1 MLNDQRRRFLEA
13 FKEAYGEG
21 RPDHQKVFYEG
32 RELAGA
38 DADAPRIESALGTNA
53 TLTRMRDMLG
63 ISDEYQRRVREEK
76 GMGLKEGLIPRS
88 GQLLGTAAA
97 DLTQDHSREL
107 WWLLNA
113 PQAVGNVAQEYA
125 LNKANPSLYG
135 AHTVRRKNDTPIRT
149 HVDDELDAIAAGLID
164 EQSGRRKRG
173 VGIQQDPETGEYVY
187 NRRNFAPGH
196 VAALSIPTGVAI
208 NAGIGLLNPL
218 GGSGGY
224 EAVMPSE
231 EDASKTNNILGEIAA
246 KYILGRTGGLL
257 PYDEFSKVRPDVS
270 PGEYNAYKAFK
281 YDKALDYDIT
291 DGDVNLI
298 PGGVLKATIDGIH
311 GPEVQFLGRSLP
323 VTTTAIPFATALAGT
338 TLGAMPAVQRRFG
351 LNPKHTI
358 RNALMGGIT
367 GVTGGGGMGYA
378 IELERRRRNEASN
391 EAAAA
396 AYYAQT
402 GGLNG

>member
-173 VGIQQDPETGEYVY
+173 VGK
-187 NRRNFAPGH
+187 PG
-196 VAALSIPTGVAI
+196 S
-208 NAGIGLLNPL
+208 
-218 GGSGGY
+218 SC
-224 EAVMPSE
+224 
-231 EDASKTNNILGEIAA
+231 
-246 KYILGRTGGLL
+246 R
-257 PYDEFSKVRPDVS
+257 VR
-270 PGEYNAYKAFK
+270 
-281 YDKALDYDIT
+281 
-291 DGDVNLI
+291 
-298 PGGVLKATIDGIH
+298 
-311 GPEVQFLGRSLP
+311 
-323 VTTTAIPFATALAGT
+323 
-338 TLGAMPAVQRRFG
+338 
-351 LNPKHTI
+351 
-358 RNALMGGIT
+358 
-367 GVTGGGGMGYA
+367 
-378 IELERRRRNEASN
+378 
-391 EAAAA
+391 
-396 AYYAQT
+396 
-402 GGLNG
+402 